1 MTSKFLSRVFVA
13 ATLLLMAAF
22 ALGPNTS
29 VAQEASGTP
38 VGLGTQPHPA
48 HIHAGTC
55 ANIGAVV
62 YPLTDLTSPG
72 MMGTPAAGMPSTPIA
87 STDMSTVV
95 AQSTTTVKA
104 PLDTILSEERAINVH
119 ESAEHMDVY
128 IACGDLT
135 GTPEDSTLPDLTRTP
150 FNGGG
155 TLQIALHEQSN
166 SGVEGWAMLRDNGN
180 GTTTVDVLLMRS
192 EGDMGAK
199 QDATPSS

>member
-1 MTSKFLSRVFVA
+1 MTSTLLSRVFVA
-13 ATLLLMAAF
+13 ATLLLMATV

-29 VAQEASGTP
+29 VAQDASGTP

-62 YPLTDLTSPG
+62 YPLTDLTGPG
-72 MMGTPAAGMPSTPIA
+72 MMGTPAAGTA
-87 STDMSTVV
+87 STDISTVI

-135 GTPEDSTLPDLTRTP
+135 GTPEVSTGIGHPETP
-150 FNGGG
+150 GAR
-155 TLQIALHEQSN
+155 TLQVALHEQNN
-166 SGVEGWAMLRDNGN
+166 SGVEGWAELMDNGN
-180 GTTTVDVLLMRS
+180 GTTTVDVRLMRS
-192 EGDMGAK
+192 EGDLGAK

>member
-1 MTSKFLSRVFVA
+1 MTSTFLSRVFVA

-29 VAQEASGTP
+29 VAQDGSGTP

-62 YPLTDLTSPG
+62 YPLTDLTSPD
-72 MMGTPAAGMPSTPIA
+72 MTGTPAVGMPSTPIA
-87 STDMSTVV
+87 GTDMSTVV
-95 AQSTTTVKA
+95 AQSTTIVKA
-104 PLDTILSEERAINVH
+104 PLATILSEERAINVH
-119 ESAEHMDVY
+119 ESTEHMDVY

-135 GTPEDSTLPDLTRTP
+135 GTPAESTP
-150 FNGGG
+150 FNGEG
-155 TLQIALHEQSN
+155 TLGIALHEQSN
-166 SGVEGWAMLRDNGN
+166 SGVEGWAELRDNGN
-180 GTTTVDVLLMRS
+180 GTTTVDVRLMRS